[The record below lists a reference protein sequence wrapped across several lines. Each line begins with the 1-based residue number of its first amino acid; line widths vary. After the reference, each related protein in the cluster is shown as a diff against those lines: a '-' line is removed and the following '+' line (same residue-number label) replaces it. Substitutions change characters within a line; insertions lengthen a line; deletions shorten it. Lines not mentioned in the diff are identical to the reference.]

1 MEYLSCSGS
10 ICGIVDDVGHHSLL
24 VFMTGVVVIQTLLG
38 TVASDVFNLT
48 YRNAG
53 ALQFLDNCSSGA
65 VVCKL
70 LLWARTLG
78 GEFSFIVFT
87 MSFMVFF
94 PMGVFLYHTLV
105 FGFSIT
111 TWQKDPEVFSSAGH
125 FSKHFFNKATGQG

>member
-1 MEYLSCSGS
+1 
-10 ICGIVDDVGHHSLL
+10 
-24 VFMTGVVVIQTLLG
+24 MTGVVVIQTLLG

-105 FGFSIT
+105 FGFSKDPEKDPK
-111 TWQKDPEVFSSAGH
+111 KDPEVFSSAGH